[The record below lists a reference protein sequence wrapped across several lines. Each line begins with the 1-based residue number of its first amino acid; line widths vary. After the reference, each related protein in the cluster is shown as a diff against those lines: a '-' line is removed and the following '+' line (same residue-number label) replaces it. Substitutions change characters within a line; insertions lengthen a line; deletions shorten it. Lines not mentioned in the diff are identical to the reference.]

1 MGTKSAEA
9 ALVQGAGCRC
19 NSLSLWLRK
28 IQTQRSHCTVC
39 FVHKTRLGSH
49 MLNWIFGFQMHSLWV
64 CKSRTSKATSWAAPT
79 GVYRDV
85 YAGLSAPWWLWR
97 FCWEKAGQA
106 VTSMQGHL
114 HSGARLLRTHQSC
127 RQTFMHRDHQEGNW
141 WMGCGLSS
149 SSSSF
154 RLACLPELKISNY
167 LACTQIFVE
176 SPGSKLAFWN
186 LLL

>member
-1 MGTKSAEA
+1 MTNSPETGKKKKKRLRMGTKSAEA

-141 WMGCGLSS
+141 
-149 SSSSF
+149 
-154 RLACLPELKISNY
+154 
-167 LACTQIFVE
+167 
-176 SPGSKLAFWN
+176 
-186 LLL
+186 